1 MRGERLGAS
10 LGAARAVFARPQ
22 LRRAELA
29 FAAALTGE
37 WAVTVA
43 LAVVAFDDGGAAG
56 VGLVALI
63 RMVPSA
69 VGTPVITAYS
79 DRTRRERALATV
91 SILRA
96 VTIGGA
102 AVVLAVD
109 APHVFMYALVVL
121 ATAAFTVFRPT
132 HSSLLPLL
140 CTTTAELTG
149 ANVVRGVL
157 ESLATLV
164 GPVVAGALLAASGP
178 AAAFGAAAVF
188 SLMAA
193 GLLLRID
200 YDAPARTE
208 PTERSRLVEGTA
220 DGLKAV
226 AGHRDL
232 RLLFGLGFA
241 QTYVRGSLNVF
252 TVVMA
257 FELLDLGDSGVAALT
272 AAVGVGGLIG
282 ALGVSLLVGSRHLGV
297 WLMIALVLWGAPLA
311 VIGAVPVTAVAF
323 AVIAVI
329 GVANTIIDVPLFT
342 LPVRLVRDD
351 VLTRVFGVFE
361 SIITIGVALGSAL
374 TPVVIALLGLEGA
387 MIATGALLPVIALL
401 AWRPLVAL
409 DERLGVRD
417 DEIDAL
423 RRTPMLQLLPV
434 PSIEYLASRVDT
446 HPVAA
451 GSDLCRQ
458 GGRGD
463 SFFVIV
469 AGEADVIGDGET
481 VASIGPGAGV
491 GEIAL
496 LRDVP
501 RTATVRARENLVVME
516 IERQVFLEVVTG
528 HSTTHE
534 AANEVVAQHLADYH
548 PARVGI

>member
-10 LGAARAVFARPQ
+10 LGAARAVLARPQ

-164 GPVVAGALLAASGP
+164 GPVVAGVLLAASGP
-178 AAAFGAAAVF
+178 ASVFGAAAVL
-188 SLMAA
+188 SLIAA
-193 GLLLRID
+193 GLLLRIG

-208 PTERSRLVEGTA
+208 PTERTRLVQGTA

-297 WLMIALVLWGAPLA
+297 WLLIALVLWGAPIA

-323 AVIAVI
+323 ALIAVI
-329 GVANTIIDVPLFT
+329 GVANAIIDVPLFT

-401 AWRPLVAL
+401 AWRPLGAL

-446 HPVAA
+446 HPLAA
-451 GSDLCRQ
+451 GTDLCRQ
-458 GGRGD
+458 G
-463 SFFVIV
+463 
-469 AGEADVIGDGET
+469 
-481 VASIGPGAGV
+481 ASRRQ
-491 GEIAL
+491 L
-496 LRDVP
+496 LRDRGRRGRRHRRRRDRDVGWAGRRGGRDRPPPGRSPDSDGARPRESRRHGDRARGVP
-501 RTATVRARENLVVME
+501 RGGDR
-516 IERQVFLEVVTG
+516 
-528 HSTTHE
+528 S
-534 AANEVVAQHLADYH
+534 QHD
-548 PARVGI
+548 P